1 MITKEKTETNETKTD
16 IRRKV
21 FIPRMDIVESKE
33 EVVITADVPG
43 ADEKSTDIMIN
54 DDELEISAK
63 VSDETPEGSEPAYAE
78 YEVGDFRRTFT
89 LPEFVDKEGIRAVVK
104 NGVLKLTLPKI
115 KPPEPK
121 KIEVRTE

>member
-43 ADEKSTDIMIN
+43 ADEKSTDITIN